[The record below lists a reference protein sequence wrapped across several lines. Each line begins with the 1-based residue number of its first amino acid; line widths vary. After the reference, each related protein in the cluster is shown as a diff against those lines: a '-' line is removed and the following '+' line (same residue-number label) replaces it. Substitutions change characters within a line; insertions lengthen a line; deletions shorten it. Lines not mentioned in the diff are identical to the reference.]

1 MGSIESTA
9 ADTNAATLEANQGSP
24 EIVRTMVAKLFK
36 HIYDLSGTHPEY
48 DKTTNWVTG
57 SGTSGPQTRDFLRRY
72 FTTGDLINGWDGNAA
87 FLSLQKAKLV
97 WVGVSDASKKL
108 LMLL

>member
-1 MGSIESTA
+1 
-9 ADTNAATLEANQGSP
+9 
-24 EIVRTMVAKLFK
+24 MV
-36 HIYDLSGTHPEY
+36 
-48 DKTTNWVTG
+48 
-57 SGTSGPQTRDFLRRY
+57 
-72 FTTGDLINGWDGNAA
+72 WDGNAA